1 MRATSIIVGAVAL
14 AAATAG
20 SATALPAFTTVAK
33 TTTVGPATPQ
43 ATLTRISV
51 GRHEAF
57 DRIVFRFAGSTP
69 GSRVEYVPRVVQDG
83 SGLPIA
89 LLGRRFL
96 HIRFEPTVNGSSAN
110 APSVITPRFPTLRQL
125 KRAGDFEGVIAFGAG
140 LSRRAGFRVFTL
152 SAPRRIVV
160 DVAR

>member
-1 MRATSIIVGAVAL
+1 MRLRSIS
-14 AAATAG
+14 TRQ
-20 SATALPAFTTVAK
+20 S
-33 TTTVGPATPQ
+33 
-43 ATLTRISV
+43 TL
-51 GRHEAF
+51 E
-57 DRIVFRFAGSTP
+57 
-69 GSRVEYVPRVVQDG
+69 EYVPQVVQDG

-89 LLGRRFL
+89 LLGCRFL
-96 HIRFEPTVNGSSAN
+96 QIRFEPTVNGSSAN

-160 DVAR
+160 DLAR

>member
-51 GRHEAF
+51 GRHAAF

-83 SGLPIA
+83 SGLSIA

-96 HIRFEPTVNGSSAN
+96 QIRFEPTVNGSSAN